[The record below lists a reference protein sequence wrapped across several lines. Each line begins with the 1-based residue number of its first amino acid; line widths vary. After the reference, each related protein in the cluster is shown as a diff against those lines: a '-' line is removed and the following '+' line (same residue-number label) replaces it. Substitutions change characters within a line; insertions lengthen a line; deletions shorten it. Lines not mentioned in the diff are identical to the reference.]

1 MKALILKYLESEVS
15 STSIDIVCMP
25 GATGGLWLYYNF
37 IICKWQS
44 NGMDYCDTITTAN
57 NDCKSIGYMSLDTL
71 FLIGTYSSTDQVMKK
86 HYIDS
91 SSCGR

>member
-1 MKALILKYLESEVS
+1 
-15 STSIDIVCMP
+15 
-25 GATGGLWLYYNF
+25 
-37 IICKWQS
+37 
-44 NGMDYCDTITTAN
+44 MDYCDTITTAN